1 MTLAEC
7 EAANKTAM
15 DNYNSKTQAPTL
27 HPGGVALYRT
37 DSFVSD
43 VPAARMNKAAM
54 EGTCKDK
61 VLYPTN
67 REMAA
72 CIKKKMPH

>member
-43 VPAARMNKAAM
+43 VPASRMNEAAM
-54 EGTCKDK
+54 KGDCKTQG
-61 VLYPTN
+61 YTTN
-67 REMAA
+67 RELAA

>member
-43 VPAARMNKAAM
+43 VPAARMNKAANN
-54 EGTCKDK
+54 GKCKIQG
-61 VLYPTN
+61 YTTN
-67 REMAA
+67 TEMAA
-72 CIKKKMPH
+72 CIKKNMPH